1 MNVYKHPRVEGAIR
15 VFKKEVIYLIK
26 LDTSE
31 KIERFDMLTTLMF
44 DLPKLKDR
52 KDINFRLKQAGKIMK
67 TLGVDVDT
75 DNTSDIQQKY
85 NTLLRSKISQVVKH
99 EEDERF

>member
-1 MNVYKHPRVEGAIR
+1 MAGVIR
-15 VFKKEVIYLIK
+15 VSKKEVIYLIK

-31 KIERFDMLTTLMF
+31 KIEQFDALTSLMF

-85 NTLLRSKISQVVKH
+85 SELLRSKISQVVKH
-99 EEDERF
+99 EDDERF

>member
-1 MNVYKHPRVEGAIR
+1 MAGVIR

-31 KIERFDMLTTLMF
+31 KIEQFDLLTNLMF

-52 KDINFRLKQAGKIMK
+52 KDIDFRLKQAGKIMK
-67 TLGVDVDT
+67 HLGVDVDAN
-75 DNTSDIQQKY
+75 NTSDIQEKY
-85 NTLLRSKISQVVKH
+85 NELLRSKISQVVKH
-99 EEDERF
+99 AEDKRF

>member
-1 MNVYKHPRVEGAIR
+1 MAGVIR
-15 VFKKEVIYLIK
+15 GFKKEVIYLIK

-31 KIERFDMLTTLMF
+31 KIEQFDMLTNLMF
-44 DLPKLKDR
+44 YLPKLKDR

-67 TLGVDVDT
+67 HLGVDVDT

>member
-1 MNVYKHPRVEGAIR
+1 M
-15 VFKKEVIYLIK
+15 IYLIK

-31 KIERFDMLTTLMF
+31 KIEKFDLLTNLMF

-52 KDINFRLKQAGKIMK
+52 KDIDFRLKQAGKIMK
-67 TLGVDVDT
+67 HLGVDVDT
-75 DNTSDIQQKY
+75 ENTADIQEKY
-85 NTLLRSKISQVVKH
+85 NELLRSKISQVVKH